1 MTESTLRSF
10 SSSGRGV
17 DLIPLLV
24 GDKRKFEEGGFW
36 GGNRCEMHPGACGMT
51 ESTLR
56 SFSSSGRGVDLIP
69 LGDKRKFEEGGV
81 WGGNRCE
88 MDPEAVNSGFFWTHF
103 GGQKCVKH

>member
-17 DLIPLLV
+17 AV
-24 GDKRKFEEGGFW
+24 
-36 GGNRCEMHPGACGMT
+36 
-51 ESTLR
+51 
-56 SFSSSGRGVDLIP
+56 IP

-88 MDPEAVNSGFFWTHF
+88 MHPEGCEFRLFWTDV
-103 GGQKCVKH
+103 GGQKCVKQ

>member
-17 DLIPLLV
+17 DPV
-24 GDKRKFEEGGFW
+24 
-36 GGNRCEMHPGACGMT
+36 
-51 ESTLR
+51 
-56 SFSSSGRGVDLIP
+56 P

-88 MDPEAVNSGFFWTHF
+88 VHPGAAEFRRFGSDF
-103 GGQKCVKH
+103 GGQKCAKH

>member
-17 DLIPLLV
+17 
-24 GDKRKFEEGGFW
+24 
-36 GGNRCEMHPGACGMT
+36 AA
-51 ESTLR
+51 
-56 SFSSSGRGVDLIP
+56 IP

-81 WGGNRCE
+81 WGGNRANY
-88 MDPEAVNSGFFWTHF
+88 DPRAVNSGFFWIDF

>member
-1 MTESTLRSF
+1 
-10 SSSGRGV
+10 
-17 DLIPLLV
+17 
-24 GDKRKFEEGGFW
+24 
-36 GGNRCEMHPGACGMT
+36 MT

-88 MDPEAVNSGFFWTHF
+88 MDPGAVNSGVLGAILEGKNALNTSVFAYFHKKH
-103 GGQKCVKH
+103 QK